1 MFPKEVSVIMEGINN
16 IDTDLA
22 IEAIENRI
30 NSELPEKKFEIPYCI
45 KFWLRKAIMTRK
57 KEIQSIYVRKIEK
70 NNLKE
75 GI

>member
-22 IEAIENRI
+22 IETIENHI
-30 NSELPEKKFEIPYCI
+30 NSELSEKKFEIPYCI
-45 KFWLRKAIMTRK
+45 KFWLRKTIMTRK
-57 KEIQSIYVRKIEK
+57 KEIQSIYAKKIEK